1 MLSLRELQR
10 AFSRTLFQED
20 AGLARDLVVTGNFS
34 AEERLSVY
42 RNNLHA
48 SLREALAAIYPV
60 VQQLVGEAFF
70 AATARPYVRC
80 HPSRSG
86 NLHEFGD
93 EFPEFLEAYPAAAT
107 LPYLPDVAR
116 VELAWHRAFHAADA
130 GPLDTARLAAIPP
143 ERYGEFRF
151 ALHPSATLI
160 ASPYPVWQLWAAHQP
175 GGPELSEVRLHGGGE
190 QVLVQREGLEV
201 LVSRLAPGETALLTA
216 LAEGLSLTGAIGA
229 ALAAEPQ
236 FNLDDTLQTHL
247 QRTTLVD
254 AWL

>member
-1 MLSLRELQR
+1 MLSLHELQR
-10 AFSRTLFQED
+10 AFSQALFREETE
-20 AGLARDLVVTGNFS
+20 LARDLVVTGDFS

-42 RNNLHA
+42 RNNLYV

-60 VQQLVGEAFF
+60 VQQLVGEEFF
-70 AATARPYVRC
+70 AAAARHFVRR
-80 HPSRSG
+80 HPSRCG
-86 NLHEFGD
+86 NLHAFGGQ
-93 EFPEFLEAYPAAAT
+93 FPVFLETFPAAAA
-107 LPYLPDVAR
+107 LPYLADVAR
-116 VELAWHRAFHAADA
+116 VEWAWHRAFHAADA
-130 GPLDTARLAAIPP
+130 PPFDAARLAAVPP
-143 ERYGEFRF
+143 ERYGELRF

-175 GGPELSEVRLHGGGE
+175 GGPELSAVRLHAGGE

-201 LVSRLAPGETALLTA
+201 LVSRLAPGEAALLTA
-216 LAEGLSLTGAIGA
+216 LADGRSLTEAIGA

-236 FNLDDTLQTHL
+236 FNLDATLQTHL